1 MSAIHSLVDQVSLR
15 IAASLNTFAHHRLD
29 FNLAPG
35 YVPVYRQWKQIDYP
49 SPPPTNRALWLVLAL
64 WTEQDGE
71 YVPQRIQSGDL
82 KRLSNSQVILTEL
95 VIPAAPAIPPASP
108 AALFDN
114 GFSLDTVRL
123 PETARP
129 GETLNLKF
137 TWRSDSQGL
146 EDHAQFLHLGHA
158 ESGEWFVYDQQPL
171 GARLPTRLWYS
182 GLADSEVWSVPLPA
196 DLAPGRYDVFTGLY
210 RARDKERVPTTDA
223 DGAPWLDNR
232 VALGSLL
239 IET

>member
-1 MSAIHSLVDQVSLR
+1 M
-15 IAASLNTFAHHRLD
+15 
-29 FNLAPG
+29 
-35 YVPVYRQWKQIDYP
+35 
-49 SPPPTNRALWLVLAL
+49 
-64 WTEQDGE
+64 
-71 YVPQRIQSGDL
+71 
-82 KRLSNSQVILTEL
+82 TEL

-114 GFSLDTVRL
+114 GFSLDAVTM
-123 PETARP
+123 PETARA
-129 GETLNLKF
+129 GEHLNLKF

-171 GARLPTRLWYS
+171 GARLPSRLWYS

-196 DLAPGRYDVFTGLY
+196 DLAPGRYEVFTGLY

-223 DGAPWLDNR
+223 DGVPWLDNR
-232 VALGSLL
+232 VTLGNL
-239 IET
+239 IVE